1 MHTVVLTFTCK
12 AGMRDLLV
20 QGLQAAL
27 PDTRGFEGC
36 EIVEVYT
43 SPDDPN
49 LVYLWEK
56 WRTRADQEKYL
67 KWRTESGSMAAMGAI
82 LDGPAQFLHLDHHAD
97 I

>member
-1 MHTVVLTFTCK
+1 MQEGAIHLAAAGIQPVAMHVE
-12 AGMRDLLV
+12 APG
-20 QGLQAAL
+20 Q
-27 PDTRGFEGC
+27 GC
-36 EIVEVYT
+36 ELVELYT